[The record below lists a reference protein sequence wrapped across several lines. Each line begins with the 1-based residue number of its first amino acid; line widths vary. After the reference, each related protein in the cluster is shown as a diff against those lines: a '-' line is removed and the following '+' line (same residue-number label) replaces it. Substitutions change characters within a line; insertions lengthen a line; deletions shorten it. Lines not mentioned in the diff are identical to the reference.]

1 MYAGVQKK
9 QVLLLHSFADAHAYK
24 VLGTDA
30 LVPALGSH
38 TAAASIGCSGWR
50 NYMIHDLQ

>member
-9 QVLLLHSFADAHAYK
+9 QGLLLHSFADAHAYK

-30 LVPALGSH
+30 LVPALGSR